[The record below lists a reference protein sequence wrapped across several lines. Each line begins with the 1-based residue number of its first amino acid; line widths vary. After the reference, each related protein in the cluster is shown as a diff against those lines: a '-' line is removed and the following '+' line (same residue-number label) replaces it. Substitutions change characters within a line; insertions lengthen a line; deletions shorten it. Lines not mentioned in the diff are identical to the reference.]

1 MYINTI
7 TIMNGGL
14 GAVVNVNIDYYTRT
28 ELIRKIHEAVIIK

>member
-1 MYINTI
+1 MNAI

-14 GAVVNVNIDYYTRT
+14 GAVVNVNVDHYTRT